1 MIRGFMPEFVNLQGN
16 IGFRLSLTPEELNQ
30 LLSETGAASRKTIQ
44 GFASELEEIVPPEE
58 LSADHERLQTFL
70 GRAVEIL
77 AEVNRLG
84 EAGDYQG
91 ASGELQKLEPTFCDT
106 RASLENKDFKD
117 AVGIFFSGDPRTCGG
132 APF

>member
-1 MIRGFMPEFVNLQGN
+1 MPEFVNLQGN

-58 LSADHERLQTFL
+58 LSAGHERLQTFL